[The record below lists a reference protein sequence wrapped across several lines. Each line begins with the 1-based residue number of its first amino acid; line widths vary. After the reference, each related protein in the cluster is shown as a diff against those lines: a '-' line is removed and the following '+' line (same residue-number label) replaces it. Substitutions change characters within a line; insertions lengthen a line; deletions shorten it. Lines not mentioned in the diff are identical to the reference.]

1 MSAHQQLHAEVETL
15 RQAVRAGERR
25 VQDCANLLTEADAV
39 LRGPLRDAKRL
50 LEAGRKAEAGELLR
64 ESHRAAEAGGFS
76 VNEAR
81 LLYVVWGRYYD
92 AVGFEHRSSADD
104 LVLSTANCFRCDI
117 RSDVNC

>member
-1 MSAHQQLHAEVETL
+1 METL

-64 ESHRAAEAGGFS
+64 ESHRTAEEDGFARRRGSNVERS
-76 VNEAR
+76 VGAS
-81 LLYVVWGRYYD
+81 YYD
-92 AVGFEHRSSADD
+92 AVGFEHRFWRGLPGAISKRSASITPLYVD
-104 LVLSTANCFRCDI
+104 
-117 RSDVNC
+117 